1 MLDPFK
7 LLGVDKDA
15 PPEEIKRAYY
25 KLAKK
30 YHPDHLPEG
39 VKETYIEHF
48 LRLTWAYKILID
60 KKKREAYLRD
70 IALGEFE
77 HEVEKQRREA
87 REKLFKEGLIII
99 RNNPV
104 RAEKYLKMAYMLDKT
119 NPLFM
124 SYYGL
129 VLVFL
134 NKVKDGVELMEKAL
148 KKDNNII
155 ELHLNLAE
163 GLISAGRIKE
173 AKGYLKRASRID
185 RKNSRLLKLLEKMKR
200 RKYGDGG

>member
-15 PPEEIKRAYY
+15 SPEEIRRAYY

-48 LRLTWAYKILID
+48 LRLTWAYKLLID

-70 IALGEFE
+70 VALGEFE
-77 HEVEKQRREA
+77 NDAEKQRREA

-104 RAEKYLKMAYMLDKT
+104 RAEKYLKMAYILDKT

-134 NKVKDGVELMEKAL
+134 NKVKDGIELMERAL
-148 KKDNNII
+148 QKDSNII

-163 GLISAGRIKE
+163 GLFSAGRIRE
-173 AKGYLKRASRID
+173 AKRYLKRASRID
-185 RKNSRLLKLLEKMKR
+185 RKNSRLLKLQEKLKR
-200 RKYGDGG
+200 R